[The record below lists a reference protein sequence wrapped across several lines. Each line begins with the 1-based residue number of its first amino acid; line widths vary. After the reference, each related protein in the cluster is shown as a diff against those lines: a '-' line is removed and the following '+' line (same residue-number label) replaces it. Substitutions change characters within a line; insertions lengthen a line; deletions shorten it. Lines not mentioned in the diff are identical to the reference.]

1 MGRDQIRVLACAA
14 GAVALIVAGSLVM
27 DWYRIAVTA
36 APVAASVGID
46 LRNVNICHAHGCVS
60 TSVSMLPGM
69 FPTLASLTLWS
80 SIGLAVV
87 VAFQAAARTLTGAA
101 QDSFSKIGYM
111 VAMGAMALTVS
122 TAYLFGPDDH
132 GPVDALAAQVGELL
146 PRTWGPLTLLVG
158 QLLGFAALYLA
169 VHAEAN
175 DAAAAYVPVSVPAL
189 PRTRTSTGMP
199 PLEGSG
205 TSVGRPRS
213 GTIPLPL
220 ATARARRETGTMDAA
235 MAPTLATGSA
245 PDLRDRLRSP
255 TLPVMPGHLKN
266 RLQYLAV
273 TAELTAGGI
282 DARREDGSARLV
294 LWRDVVGVVV
304 RRAPPDFDGTT
315 FIDIVST
322 AGSTL
327 RIAPWTRLTGDPI
340 AGAGDARPR
349 GILDRVVAHCPAA
362 MLDPATK
369 QFLETGEAAQLPD
382 LQTMTAHDER
392 LA

>member
-14 GAVALIVAGSLVM
+14 GAIALIVAGSLVM
-27 DWYRIAVTA
+27 DWYLITVTS
-36 APVAASVGID
+36 APVAAKVGID
-46 LRNVNICHAHGCVS
+46 LRNVNVCHAQGCVS
-60 TSVSMLPGM
+60 MSVSMLPGM
-69 FPTLASLTLWS
+69 YSTLATLTLWS
-80 SIGLAVV
+80 SIGLAVL
-87 VAFQAAARTLTGAA
+87 VAFQAAARALTGAA
-101 QDSFSKIGYM
+101 QESFSKIGYM
-111 VAMGAMALTVS
+111 VALVAMALTVS

-158 QLLGFAALYLA
+158 QILGFAALYLA
-169 VHAEAN
+169 VYAEPN
-175 DAAAAYVPVSVPAL
+175 DATAAYVPVSVPTP
-189 PRTRTSTGMP
+189 PRTRTSTGMA

-205 TSVGRPRS
+205 TSIGRPRS
-213 GTIPLPL
+213 GTIPLPV
-220 ATARARRETGTMDAA
+220 ATARTRRETGTMDIAT
-235 MAPTLATGSA
+235 APTLATGSA
-245 PDLRDRLRSP
+245 TDLRDRLRSGP
-255 TLPVMPGHLKN
+255 LPVMPSHMKN
-266 RLQYLAV
+266 RLQYLAL

-282 DARREDGSARLV
+282 DARREDGTARLV

-327 RIAPWTRLTGDPI
+327 RIAPWTRLTGDLI
-340 AGAGDARPR
+340 AAEGDARPR

-369 QFLETGEAAQLPD
+369 QFLDTGEAAQLPD